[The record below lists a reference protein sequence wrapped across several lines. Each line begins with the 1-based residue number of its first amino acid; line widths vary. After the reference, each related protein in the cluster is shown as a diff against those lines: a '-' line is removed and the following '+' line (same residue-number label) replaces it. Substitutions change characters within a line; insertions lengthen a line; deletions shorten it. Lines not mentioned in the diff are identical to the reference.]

1 MCKPSIFEEQ
11 TVNSSKKEV
20 TAGHRRHGSCASST
34 GGLLD
39 DQDEHVS
46 PRSPSSLC
54 IFNLTVFICLQSL
67 VYRDGVLI
75 SALLDSLIQHMVP
88 TSDYYPDKPYLFAF
102 LLSSRLFLR
111 PHQLLERICCLC
123 DAQQQLG
130 LDMAAPSHVPIITR
144 SVPPTTTAESSRRF
158 AANFVRLLAEWIDTF
173 PYDFRDERLM
183 HNLRRMTQKCIQLE
197 PARRRDVSA
206 MLQTL
211 LHRLTLLDQYEEYLG
226 RVQCGADAA
235 SNHIESNE
243 HDDHPNTTTHH
254 PSAYPQVIDFTE
266 VCATPA
272 QLAHQ
277 LTHIELERLSHIGPE
292 EFVQAFAKEHQQ
304 QGTNITTSDHS
315 SAPSVSTDM
324 KKTRN
329 LESYVAW
336 FNRLSSLVAQEI
348 VKVNI

>member
-1 MCKPSIFEEQ
+1 
-11 TVNSSKKEV
+11 
-20 TAGHRRHGSCASST
+20 
-34 GGLLD
+34 
-39 DQDEHVS
+39 
-46 PRSPSSLC
+46 
-54 IFNLTVFICLQSL
+54 
-67 VYRDGVLI
+67 
-75 SALLDSLIQHMVP
+75 MVP
-88 TSDYYPDKPYLFAF
+88 TADYYPEKPYLFAF
-102 LLSSRLFLR
+102 LLSARLFLR

-123 DAQQQLG
+123 DAQQQLD
-130 LDMAAPSHVPIITR
+130 LDMAAP
-144 SVPPTTTAESSRRF
+144 PTTTPVPSIVTTTTPPTADSLRRF

-183 HNLRRMTQKCIQLE
+183 QNLRRMTQKCIQLE

-235 SNHIESNE
+235 AHIESNE
-243 HDDHPNTTTHH
+243 HDHHPGANTTHH

-292 EFVQAFAKEHQQ
+292 EFVQAFAKEQQ
-304 QGTNITTSDHS
+304 HGTAAATGDQPATGS
-315 SAPSVSTDM
+315 SAGDV

-348 VKVNI
+348 VKVFYCLFCYSLP